1 MNGSTTNCS
10 ISARPAYFGSR
21 RIAPVAAISHVKV
34 GGAQPVVEILRPA
47 HRHSEANNRET
58 IGLMRMGAPRAPFL
72 AQLFAQEQ
80 FAELTTTEV
89 ADRYE
94 AATALTDEP
103 SRVWVAT
110 L

>member
-1 MNGSTTNCS
+1 M
-10 ISARPAYFGSR
+10 
-21 RIAPVAAISHVKV
+21 
-34 GGAQPVVEILRPA
+34 VEILRPA
-47 HRHSEANNRET
+47 HRHSKANDGEPIN
-58 IGLMRMGAPRAPFL
+58 LMRMGAPSAPFL

-80 FAELTTTEV
+80 FAGLTTAEV

-103 SRVWVAT
+103 SRVWVTT

>member
-1 MNGSTTNCS
+1 M
-10 ISARPAYFGSR
+10 
-21 RIAPVAAISHVKV
+21 
-34 GGAQPVVEILRPA
+34 VEILRPA

-58 IGLMRMGAPRAPFL
+58 IGLVRMGAPSAPFL

-80 FAELTTTEV
+80 FAELTAAEV

-94 AATALTDEP
+94 AASTLTDEP
-103 SRVWVAT
+103 SRVCVTT